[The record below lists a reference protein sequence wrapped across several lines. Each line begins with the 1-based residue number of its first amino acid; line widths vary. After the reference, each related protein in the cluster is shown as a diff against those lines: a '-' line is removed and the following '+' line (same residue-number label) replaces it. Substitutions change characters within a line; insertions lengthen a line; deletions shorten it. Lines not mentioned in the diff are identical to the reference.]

1 MFMFNEIKEILM
13 LSKKNNVDS
22 KSIPAGVEKV
32 LTNIL
37 GASLIRKIDSV
48 INNIMTEVKMQRE
61 SFPENQYVVVLLDLI
76 ISCSK
81 EFKI

>member
-32 LTNIL
+32 LSNIL
-37 GASLIRKIDSV
+37 GASLIRKIDLV

>member
-1 MFMFNEIKEILM
+1 MFNEIKEILI

-37 GASLIRKIDSV
+37 GASLIRKIDLV
-48 INNIMTEVKMQRE
+48 INNIMTQVKMQRE

>member
-37 GASLIRKIDSV
+37 GASLIRKIDLV

>member
-1 MFMFNEIKEILM
+1 MFNEIKEILM

>member
-61 SFPENQYVVVLLDLI
+61 SFSENQYVVVLLDLI

>member
-22 KSIPAGVEKV
+22 KSMPAGVEKV

-37 GASLIRKIDSV
+37 GASLIRKIDLV

>member
-1 MFMFNEIKEILM
+1 MFNEIKEILM
-13 LSKKNNVDS
+13 LIKKNNVDS
-22 KSIPAGVEKV
+22 KSIPAGMEKV

-37 GASLIRKIDSV
+37 GASLIRKVDLV
-48 INNIMTEVKMQRE
+48 INNIMTGVKMQRE
-61 SFPENQYVVVLLDLI
+61 SFPEYQYVVVLLDLI